1 MNTRQKVEA
10 LINSN
15 ISVYAIAKESGVS
28 QTSVNNIKRGKY
40 DIDKISLGNAE
51 KLADMFDRRANKV
64 KLNGTNKVVRE
75 VLRSEFREIMES
87 QLDLWNEERV
97 DDERFTFWVLND
109 IFRGVL
115 SDNIKIVE
123 LAKHINNVQ
132 EPTESDIIFY
142 EQ

>member
-1 MNTRQKVEA
+1 MNTKQKIEA
-10 LINSN
+10 LIESDL
-15 ISVYAIAKESGVS
+15 SVYAIAKYSGVS

-40 DIDKISLGNAE
+40 DLDKISLGNAE
-51 KLADMFDRRANKV
+51 KLADYFDRRANKIE
-64 KLNGTNKVVRE
+64 LEGTNKVVRE

-109 IFRGVL
+109 LFRDVL
-115 SDNIKIVE
+115 SNNVKIVE

-132 EPTESDIIFY
+132 EPTESDINFY
-142 EQ
+142 E